1 MADVE
6 DRDFG
11 FRRIVT
17 NLKSF
22 DGVELVVGVLRNAG
36 REKDGTDLVDVAFW
50 NEFGTRHIPSRPFVR
65 IATDE
70 HGDEW
75 QKLAEKGLTAIT
87 EGRMSRKQVL
97 DLVGLR
103 AKADV
108 QKVFGDKTKLKSNS
122 EKTIAKKGSSAPL
135 IDSASLRD
143 RGVNYR
149 IDE

>member
-6 DRDFG
+6 DRDLG

-17 NLKSF
+17 NLKAF
-22 DGVELVVGVLRNAG
+22 DGVELVIGVLRNSG
-36 REKDGTDLVDVAFW
+36 RETNGTDLVDVAFY

-65 IATDE
+65 IASDE

-75 QKLAEKGLTAIT
+75 QTLAEKGLTAIT

-108 QKVFGDKTKLKSNS
+108 QKVFGDKTKLQPNAPA
-122 EKTIAKKGSSAPL
+122 TVARKGSSAPL
-135 IDSASLRD
+135 IDTGRLRQSI
-143 RGVNYR
+143 NYR

>member
-6 DRDFG
+6 DRDLG

-17 NLKSF
+17 NLKAF
-22 DGVELVVGVLRNAG
+22 DGVELVIGVLRNSG
-36 REKDGTDLVDVAFW
+36 RETNGTDLVDVAFY

-65 IATDE
+65 IASDE

-75 QKLAEKGLTAIT
+75 QTLAEKGLTAIT

-97 DLVGLR
+97 DLVGIR

-108 QKVFGDKTKLKSNS
+108 QKVFGDKTKLRPNAPA
-122 EKTIAKKGSSAPL
+122 TVARKGSSAPL
-135 IDSASLRD
+135 IDSGRLRASI
-143 RGVNYR
+143 NYR